1 MGHPPCVRRGIA
13 RDACLAQFGELARS
27 LQLCAHVTSGEPP
40 VRPANHFARAK
51 IPQLQQQLKV
61 LSGDV
66 RPPSGLNF
74 NTASSLAKA
83 KLRLPAPHGLD
94 DPQRLQN
101 ASFSNDFHE
110 PGLQLGNATKRLAL
124 SFSRNFVSSQKAPN

>member
-1 MGHPPCVRRGIA
+1 M
-13 RDACLAQFGELARS
+13 AQFGELARS
-27 LQLCAHVTSGEPP
+27 LQLCTYMASGESP
-40 VRPANHFARAK
+40 VRPADHFARAK
-51 IPQLQQQLKV
+51 VPQLQQQLKV

-66 RPPSGLNF
+66 RPPGRLYF
-74 NTASSLAKA
+74 NATSSLAKA

-110 PGLQLGNATKRLAL
+110 PRFQLCNATKRLAL
-124 SFSRNFVSSQKAPN
+124 SFSRNFLSSQKAPN